1 MGIETAIIGSAI
13 LGAGASMA
21 GASKAS
27 KAAQQATQAQTNAA
41 NQQLALQQQIYND
54 QRGLHAP
61 YYAAGMQGLYGANG
75 VMDLMGMSVPQ
86 PANQNQPTNAFAS
99 GSYGMGPMGQAQ
111 SGPDWNA
118 YLQANPD
125 VAQAAAAALRTP
137 HLRNQ
142 GITTPQ
148 QYAEY
153 HYRTHGQAE
162 GRQAPQYPQQQQQ
175 QVPTPEAPT
184 QMPGVESG
192 TPGQPASPAVDPR
205 TQSLRNTP
213 GYQWMQDE
221 ARRGVENSFASRG
234 KLLSGGALTAL
245 QDRSQGIA
253 DGTYQQTL
261 NNAFQLSNLGMG
273 SAAQIQGAGS
283 QYAANAGNAYG
294 AIGNA
299 QANGAM
305 NRAAAFNSG
314 LQGVSNAFAG
324 GLGMY
329 GAYGGFGAGGAG
341 GIGGT
346 VTGPG
351 TYVGGTFTNGW
362 G

>member
-1 MGIETAIIGSAI
+1 MAIGTATAIIGSAV
-13 LGAGASMA
+13 LGAGASLL
-21 GASKAS
+21 GANRSAS
-27 KAAQQATQAQTNAA
+27 AARDATSAQTNAA
-41 NQQLALQQQIYND
+41 NQNLALQQYIYD
-54 QRGLHAP
+54 DSRALQQP
-61 YYAAGMQGLYGANG
+61 YYQAGLQGLYGQNG

-86 PANQNQPTNAFAS
+86 AANSNAPQNAFAS
-99 GSYGMGPMGQAQ
+99 GTYGAQ
-111 SGPDWNA
+111 PAGGASKWDA

-125 VAQAAAAALRTP
+125 VAQSAAQALQTP

-153 HYRTHGQAE
+153 HYNTYGRAE
-162 GRQAPQYPQQQQQ
+162 GRPMGPAQQAP
-175 QVPTPEAPT
+175 APN
-184 QMPGVESG
+184 PAAPPAS
-192 TPGQPASPAVDPR
+192 GQPQTNGGPRTGGTDGTGVDPR
-205 TQSLRNTP
+205 TQSLRDTP
-213 GYQWMQDE
+213 GYQFQMDE

-253 DGTYQQTL
+253 DNTYQQTL
-261 NNAFQLSNLGMG
+261 NNAFNLSNLGMG
-273 SAAQIQGAGS
+273 AAAQIGGAG
-283 QYAANAGNAYG
+283 QNYAAGAGNAYTN
-294 AIGNA
+294 IGNA

-305 NRAAAFNSG
+305 GQANAFAGG
-314 LQGVSNAFAG
+314 LQGVSNAIGG
-324 GLGMY
+324 GLGMW
-329 GAYGGFGAGGAG
+329 GAYNNWGAGGG

-351 TYVGGTFTNGW
+351 TYVGGTYTNGW